1 MHDASTI
8 RVAAALYS
16 TIADSEEPL
25 LSAEAKHRLSVA
37 EAIFDHLLRQHGDM
51 VGFDPDMVLP
61 QTLVSGMDPEEL
73 RQLFSVLRN

>member
-1 MHDASTI
+1 
-8 RVAAALYS
+8 
-16 TIADSEEPL
+16 
-25 LSAEAKHRLSVA
+25 
-37 EAIFDHLLRQHGDM
+37 M